1 MKHKFVIIFLCL
13 YGFFKEFRPI
23 TPFLTPFL
31 ISEKKGFTKNEIY
44 ENVYPLW
51 AYAHFVFSIPIVFF
65 TDYLN
70 FKPILLIESLSLI
83 ATGFLLTFGRSLF
96 SIQMT
101 QITYGCATA
110 SEIAFMSYLYTIVHE
125 NEIVFVTG
133 LIRGVILLSKCL
145 CTSVSQLGISLKW
158 FNLTFVNETTL
169 VMSILTLPFVILA
182 IFPKMCFKNDSNKNT
197 HNSIEER
204 KSLRNLEKIND
215 NEKNKRIRTL
225 NFIKRIKHVKNNLSD
240 PILLLV
246 WCSWWIIT
254 SALIFQMYN
263 YIQVHWTP
271 LQTETKDIYNGLVE
285 FINTLL
291 GAAVTLSFS
300 RLKINWKKGT
310 GLITPISS
318 IFFSFSFAFLAET
331 TNIYLSYTIYVII
344 NVTYLFLIAV
354 ASSILASIVDVSG
367 IGIIFGIV
375 SLLASLLQSFMGFI
389 LINGNIWTLSTKEQF
404 SLNSMVFLLSSILFI
419 IFSCLH
425 AIIKSEN
432 EEVNDNTIDVN
443 IKNETKSIGIFQTSE
458 SVFKEFV

>member
-1 MKHKFVIIFLCL
+1 MKHKFIIIFLCL

-31 ISEKKGFTKNEIY
+31 ISEKKGFTKNEVY
-44 ENVYPLW
+44 ESVYPLW

-158 FNLTFVNETTL
+158 FNLTFINETTL
-169 VMSILTLPFVILA
+169 VMSILALPFVILA
-182 IFPKMCFKNDSNKNT
+182 IFPKMCLKNDSNKNI
-197 HNSIEER
+197 HNDIEER
-204 KSLRNLEKIND
+204 KTLKNCEKIND
-215 NEKNKRIRTL
+215 NEKGRRMRTL
-225 NFIKRIKHVKNNLSD
+225 NFIERIKHVKDNLSD

-246 WCSWWIIT
+246 WSSWWIIT

-271 LQTETKDIYNGLVE
+271 LQTETKNIYNGLVE

-310 GLITPISS
+310 GLITSISS
-318 IFFSFSFAFLAET
+318 IFFSFSFAILAET

-404 SLNSMVFLLSSILFI
+404 SLNSLVFLLSSILFI
-419 IFSCLH
+419 IVSCLH
-425 AIIKSEN
+425 ATIKSEN
-432 EEVNDNTIDVN
+432 EEVNDDTIDVN
-443 IKNETKSIGIFQTSE
+443 IKSETKSIGIFQTSE